1 MKDVC
6 PSSCVF
12 FLSPF
17 PRYCEKEIVSIEEQ
31 IEYWIRSADNDL
43 AVADHLFQSSDYSW
57 CLFVGHLVLEKILK
71 ALYVKSNKKIPPRTH
86 NLLTLSKSI
95 DLDLAPEQEEFL
107 SRVNDFNIEA
117 RYPDF
122 EMQFAELCT
131 KEFTLEN
138 LSRIKDLYRWLKS
151 LVE

>member
-1 MKDVC
+1 M
-6 PSSCVF
+6 
-12 FLSPF
+12 
-17 PRYCEKEIVSIEEQ
+17 SIEEQ
-31 IEYWIRSADNDL
+31 IEYWIESADNDL
-43 AVADHLFQSSDYSW
+43 TVAEHLFQSSDYSW
-57 CLFVGHLVLEKILK
+57 CLFVGHLLLEKILK
-71 ALYVKSNKKIPPRTH
+71 ALYVRNNRKVPPKTH
-86 NLLTLSKSI
+86 NLLTLSKLI
-95 DLDLAPEQEEFL
+95 GLNLTPEQEEFL

-138 LSRIKDLYRWLKS
+138 LSKIKGFYRWLKS